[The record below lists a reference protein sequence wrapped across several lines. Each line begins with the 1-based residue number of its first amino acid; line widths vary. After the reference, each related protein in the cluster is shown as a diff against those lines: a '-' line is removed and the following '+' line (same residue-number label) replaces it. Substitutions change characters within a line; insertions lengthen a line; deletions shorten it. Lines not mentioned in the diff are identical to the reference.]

1 MALRVAVFA
10 VRILTYS
17 CFDLVVEKCA
27 YGGGGLN
34 NRTLCV
40 EEGYSWARHGER
52 WSAVEVWQLVQAVL
66 STTPLFLLLVPHGLT
81 AILSAFTVAALA
93 EARRGGVVLQS
104 IKALDVLGHTTSLC
118 VDKNSFLSSGVKAL
132 ALAHICGVPW
142 TDKAGAGEVSAACAA
157 CTARVPACLGAYLAE
172 GAPRHLA
179 QRSTF
184 LSLESWRAAIPC
196 AIPICA
202 PAYGLPASVRQ
213 GDAALARRL
222 WQPLDSS

>member
-1 MALRVAVFA
+1 MALRVSVFA

-27 YGGGGLN
+27 YGGGGLD

-40 EEGYSWARHGER
+40 EEGYSWARRAER
-52 WSAVEVWQLVQAVL
+52 WSAVEAWQLVQAVL
-66 STTPLFLLLVPHGLT
+66 STTTLFLLLVPHGLT
-81 AILSAFTVAALA
+81 AIISAFTVAALA

-104 IKALDVLGHTTSLC
+104 MKALDVLGHTTSLC

-142 TDKAGAGEVSAACAA
+142 TDKPGAGEVGDGCLHRRGCLRASVP
-157 CTARVPACLGAYLAE
+157 TWLRARA
-172 GAPRHLA
+172 RHLA

-184 LSLESWRAAIPC
+184 LSLESSRPAIPC
-196 AIPICA
+196 SICA
-202 PAYGLPASVRQ
+202 PAYGPACQRASRTS
-213 GDAALARRL
+213 APCARCP